1 MSKLEEIK
9 KRFADGDIS
18 LPEFWGGY
26 RVKPTS
32 IEFWQGQ
39 PDRLH
44 DRFLYQQQDDMSWT
58 ISRLAP

>member
-1 MSKLEEIK
+1 MDHILTEMEQW
-9 KRFADGDIS
+9 KRNN
-18 LPEFWGGY
+18 PE
-26 RVKPTS
+26 PDNI